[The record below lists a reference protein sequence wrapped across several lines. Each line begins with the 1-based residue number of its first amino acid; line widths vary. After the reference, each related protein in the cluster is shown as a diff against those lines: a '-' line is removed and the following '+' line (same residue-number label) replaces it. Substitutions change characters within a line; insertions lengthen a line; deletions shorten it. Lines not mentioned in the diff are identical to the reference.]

1 MFPLDVKTAGS
12 HRQKGKDT
20 LNERKQKAQIQWDRW
35 EKKKKNTEREVPLNE
50 TTWACRAKVPGWIWI
65 VHF

>member
-35 EKKKKNTEREVPLNE
+35 EKKKKTQSERCL
-50 TTWACRAKVPGWIWI
+50 
-65 VHF
+65 